1 MAFDYYDVQAAA
13 NSRGQAQI
21 TPEERQMNRTR
32 RLISAAENTNYD
44 GDPEYYQQ
52 IKGLAL
58 QAGIPIKS
66 FRTNPFRL
74 AKTGLLSALDSALF
88 GIIPND
94 MYTPMNEAERS
105 AAAIGGIGGALL
117 PWGLPMRTLRAAGA
131 GLGASKWVASGP
143 GKKAWDAFL
152 GRSATSKVD
161 DVADLARNKKIM
173 QQANDKT
180 VQAITGKKPKSGWKP
195 DPEAPGIVPG
205 ANVLDDMVS
214 GTNAGKVGRI
224 NPAKTKESAKLSRQA
239 RQNRSTD
246 LGGGGGTK
254 NPKVTTSGPK
264 PTVKGKDSGF
274 SFKMNSQGRPS
285 KGEIAKIKA
294 KMTKA
299 EKASLKK
306 MKGKAKTAFL
316 KQWAKNHGHKIVN
329 V

>member
-152 GRSATSKVD
+152 GRTTSKVD
-161 DVADLARNKKIM
+161 DVADLAKNKKIM
-173 QQANDKT
+173 QEANDRT

-214 GTNAGKVGRI
+214 GANAGKVGKI
-224 NPAKTKESAKLSRQA
+224 NPVKTKKSAKLSERA
-239 RQNRSTD
+239 RQNRATD
-246 LGGGGGTK
+246 LGGGGSGVNK
-254 NPKVTTSGPK
+254 PKVTTSGPK
-264 PTVKGKDSGF
+264 PKGGDSGF

-294 KMTKA
+294 IMTKA
-299 EKASLKK
+299 EKTSLKK

-316 KQWAKNHGHKIVN
+316 KQWAKTHGHKIVS